1 MSVSRQFWFWLI
13 TCFSAIGLMYL
24 HLTIGQIP
32 VSIQHIFHAL
42 QDSNSNDTTLIL
54 VREFRIPRLVMA
66 VVAGGGLSLAGMFM
80 QTLFQNP
87 LAGPYVL
94 GINSGAS
101 LLVAISLLSG
111 ISFFGSD
118 LGIISSALIGALAA
132 GLLMISI
139 AGSVRSAVSMLLI
152 GLMFSSFTSALVSFL
167 EISTQAEKLK
177 AFTLWSMGSLQN
189 TLFSQLPL
197 ILILFFTG
205 VILSFFLVKS
215 LNMLVI
221 GESAAA
227 HLGLNIKRTRIFVLL
242 LTALF
247 SGLITAFC
255 GPIAFVGLAIPNV
268 ARIVLRTQDH
278 RRLIGANLI
287 LGALFM
293 LSCDIFIQAVEMH
306 FHIPV
311 NVLTSLIGA
320 PFVILVLMRKTV

>member
-1 MSVSRQFWFWLI
+1 MTKSSKVWFWLI
-13 TCFSAIGLMYL
+13 TCFIALTMMYV

-32 VSIQHIFHAL
+32 VSFQQIIQSFQA
-42 QDSNSNDTTLIL
+42 SESNDTTLVLI
-54 VREFRIPRLVMA
+54 REFRIPRLVMA
-66 VVAGGGLSLAGMFM
+66 IIAGGGLSLAGMLM

-101 LLVAISLLSG
+101 LTVAISLLTG
-111 ISFFGSD
+111 FSFFGTD
-118 LGIISSALIGALAA
+118 IGIISTALVGALLA

-139 AGSVRSAVSMLLI
+139 AGAVRSAVSMLLI

-197 ILILFFTG
+197 LIILFCIG
-205 VILSFFLVKS
+205 VFLSFFLVKS
-215 LNMLVI
+215 LNILVL
-221 GESAAA
+221 GESAAV
-227 HLGLNIKRTRIFVLL
+227 HLGLNIQKARIFILV

-268 ARIVLRTQDH
+268 ARILLKTQNH
-278 RRLIGANLI
+278 RQLIGANLI

-293 LSCDIFIQAVEMH
+293 LACDIFIQAVDTH
-306 FHIPV
+306 FHIPI

-320 PFVILVLMRKTV
+320 PFVIFVLMRRTV